1 MEKVLILLFAT
12 ILNICATS
20 RRPVQS
26 KEKTHICTPILL
38 YDEGLRRYKANHL
51 IGQWYVPRKC
61 VAVSFDNYMD
71 ELSVPVSI
79 ERCLHKR
86 CFLRLE
92 TALQLSSVEV
102 NNLRILRLGGCGL
115 GDEHVQSLLKL
126 LKMKQVYSTLRELHL
141 NGNHLTN
148 KGVFTLLEGIRASRN
163 LVYFDT
169 LNLERNKHWP

>member
-61 VAVSFDNYMD
+61 VWLFRLIIIWMN
-71 ELSVPVSI
+71 LSVPVSI
-79 ERCLHKR
+79 RKMSTQEML
-86 CFLRLE
+86 LRLE

-148 KGVFTLLEGIRASRN
+148 KGVFTLLDGIRASRKSC
-163 LVYFDT
+163 VFRHI
-169 LNLERNKHWP
+169 ES